1 MVAVFNPMSCPHLA
15 VPAEVMEHVIKAESG
30 GNRFAIGIVGG
41 RLERQ
46 PRNLGEAV
54 VTARMLEAK
63 GYDFSLGIAQINRSN
78 LPRYG
83 LDTFEQAFDAC
94 ANLTAGA
101 RILAE
106 CYGRSGDDW
115 GKAFSCYYSG
125 NFTTGYRD
133 GYVQRIFA
141 SLHVDPPGTSEP
153 ITVRPQTTEHPV
165 DKSVPTVLPTA
176 PGSSAYRVSIRSVA
190 IDAGGGALVA
200 AVSGTPGPDK
210 TADRQPLPGT
220 KEPAE
225 TTASA
230 FVPRVSGP
238 GDAPSSEPTPATSTT
253 GSQTA
258 SDQETPDAAFV
269 F

>member
-1 MVAVFNPMSCPHLA
+1 MVPAFNPMSCSPLA
-15 VPAEVMEHVIKAESG
+15 VPAAVMQHVVQAESG
-30 GNRFAIGIVGG
+30 GNRFAIGVVGG

-54 VTARMLEAK
+54 ATARMLETK

-106 CYGRSGDDW
+106 CYARSGDDW

-141 SLHVDPPGTSEP
+141 SLDVVPPGASEP
-153 ITVRPQTTEHPV
+153 ITVRPQTTEHPAGE
-165 DKSVPTVLPTA
+165 SASAARRAL
-176 PGSSAYRVSIRSVA
+176 PGSSAYRVFLRSVA
-190 IDAGGGALVA
+190 IDEAGGALVA
-200 AVSGTPGPDK
+200 AVAETP
-210 TADRQPLPGT
+210 DRQTLPAP
-220 KEPAE
+220 KEPTEA
-225 TTASA
+225 TASA

-238 GDAPSSEPTPATSTT
+238 GDPPRSAPTPAVSAT
-253 GSQTA
+253 GGQTA
-258 SDQETPDAAFV
+258 TDQDTSDGAFV

>member
-1 MVAVFNPMSCPHLA
+1 
-15 VPAEVMEHVIKAESG
+15 MEHVIQAESG
-30 GNRFAIGIVGG
+30 GNRFAIGVVGG

-54 VTARMLEAK
+54 ATARMLETN

-133 GYVQRIFA
+133 GYVQRILA
-141 SLHVDPPGTSEP
+141 SLDVGFRGASKP
-153 ITVRPQTTEHPV
+153 ITVYPQTTEHPAG
-165 DKSVPTVLPTA
+165 SPVPAAHPAL
-176 PGSSAYRVSIRSVA
+176 PGSPAYRVSIRSKA
-190 IDAGGGALVA
+190 IDMAGSALVA
-200 AVSGTPGPDK
+200 AVEGAPG
-210 TADRQPLPGT
+210 
-220 KEPAE
+220 PAE
-225 TTASA
+225 TPQRQPRPAPQELAEATASA
-230 FVPRVSGP
+230 FVPHVSGP
-238 GDAPSSEPTPATSTT
+238 GDPSRREPTRALSTT
-253 GSQTA
+253 GSRTA
-258 SDQETPDAAFV
+258 PDKETADAAFV